1 MMAWSY
7 RPPPALTDSQFELW
21 QRLVEERTGID
32 LSQHRSILQSGLN
45 RRLRELDGGDYD
57 DYYEQV
63 VPLPGGLVEWQALID
78 CLTVKETSFFRQ
90 PAAYDLVRNYL
101 RERLSSP
108 QRAGTL
114 DLWSAGC
121 ATGEEAYSLAMVA
134 DEAIAASGGEVF
146 LGVFATDISAA
157 ALRRVREGRFA
168 ARRLQAVPEPQQ
180 RCYFRALADDSAGD
194 RYEIVPALRERVCCS
209 QVNLLELE
217 RLPPLA
223 MDVIFCQNVLV
234 YFRRW
239 RTRQVL
245 DALVERLKP
254 GGLLVVGP
262 GEAAHWHHPAMVA
275 AGYPGVSAYL
285 HCPPQPASADTG
297 AGNEYRTE

>member
-7 RPPPALTDSQFELW
+7 QPPSALTDSQFQLW

-57 DYYEQV
+57 AYYEQV
-63 VPLPGGLVEWQALID
+63 VRLPEGLAEWQALVD
-78 CLTVKETSFFRQ
+78 CLTVQETSFFRQ

-108 QRAGTL
+108 YSTPTL

-134 DEAIAASGGEVF
+134 DEAIEACGAEVF
-146 LGVFATDISAA
+146 LGVFATDISGA
-157 ALRRVREGRFA
+157 ALRRVRAGHFA
-168 ARRLQAVPEPQQ
+168 ARRLQVVPEPLRQ
-180 RCYFRALADDSAGD
+180 RYFQSTGDDGF
-194 RYEIVPALRERVCCS
+194 EVVPALRERVCCS
-209 QVNLLELE
+209 QANLLQLE
-217 RLPPLA
+217 RLPPLS

-262 GEAAHWHHPAMVA
+262 GEAVHWQHPGMVA
-275 AGYPGVSAYL
+275 AGCAGVSAYL
-285 HCPPQPASADTG
+285 RRPSQPAGVVEAG
-297 AGNEYRTE
+297 VGNEYRTE